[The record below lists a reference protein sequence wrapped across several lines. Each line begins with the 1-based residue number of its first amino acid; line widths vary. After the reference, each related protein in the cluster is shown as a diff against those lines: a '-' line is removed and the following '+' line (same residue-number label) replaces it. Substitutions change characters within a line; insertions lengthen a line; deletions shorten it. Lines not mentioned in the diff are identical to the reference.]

1 MTLIASDNKDLT
13 HTTEKLRDR
22 FKDSVKTEQWFQG
35 INCMNKERM
44 VVVLSEN
51 WKQGRGTV
59 LKERHVELESSPDLL

>member
-1 MTLIASDNKDLT
+1 M
-13 HTTEKLRDR
+13 
-22 FKDSVKTEQWFQG
+22 KTEQWFQG

-59 LKERHVELESSPDLL
+59 LKERYVELESSPDLP